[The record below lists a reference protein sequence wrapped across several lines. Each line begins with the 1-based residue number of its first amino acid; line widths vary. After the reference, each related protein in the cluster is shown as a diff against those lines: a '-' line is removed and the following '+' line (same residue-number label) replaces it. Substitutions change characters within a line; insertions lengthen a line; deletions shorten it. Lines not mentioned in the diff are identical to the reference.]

1 MAWNLKRTIK
11 IIHIL
16 LILVLLFCSGTQSV
30 HSQDDLYEKW
40 QNEKLADTIRVQS
53 MQSHIW
59 SFVFSNPDSSL
70 TLVETLLEFSKSM
83 FPKKERKK
91 TRAEALYSKAM
102 AYALR
107 SESKL
112 SLNVYDE
119 VIPLYQEL
127 KDQSTLG
134 DIYFSRGMV
143 YRDLGDL

>member
-1 MAWNLKRTIK
+1 
-11 IIHIL
+11 
-16 LILVLLFCSGTQSV
+16 
-30 HSQDDLYEKW
+30 
-40 QNEKLADTIRVQS
+40 